1 MLFSAFILLTTCQ
14 LQFNKSAG
22 NNLALQIVAPE
33 SLPDGGNSSDGKS
46 LTNGTSVTVKI
57 SEEGTAFS
65 TQQSVP
71 IAGQTDVDVSFSLS
85 SSGTYDVSATIQDA
99 SGYTFAKTT
108 AKLTV
113 PTGNY
118 PVVLPMYSSLL
129 SGAVVTDASS
139 GVNIPLT
146 PTFSPTQYS
155 YTGYLFGN
163 AHLALTAAD
172 SSATI
177 TVTQQG
183 IAISPIAGFYLIQN
197 SGYPADVSV
206 TAQNGTI
213 STLYAMNLTAF

>member
-1 MLFSAFILLTTCQ
+1 MGKRKALRIFLLFSAFILLTTCQ

-139 GVNIPLT
+139 GVNIP
-146 PTFSPTQYS
+146 
-155 YTGYLFGN
+155 
-163 AHLALTAAD
+163 
-172 SSATI
+172 
-177 TVTQQG
+177 
-183 IAISPIAGFYLIQN
+183 
-197 SGYPADVSV
+197 
-206 TAQNGTI
+206 
-213 STLYAMNLTAF
+213 